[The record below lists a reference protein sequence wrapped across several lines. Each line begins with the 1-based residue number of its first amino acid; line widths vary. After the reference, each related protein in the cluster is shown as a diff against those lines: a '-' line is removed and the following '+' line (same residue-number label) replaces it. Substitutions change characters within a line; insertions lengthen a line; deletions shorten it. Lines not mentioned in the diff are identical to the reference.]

1 MKPAEPVA
9 IAGIGSLS
17 AAGLSLDAQ
26 LAALFEGKRSPAP
39 PVRFGVDAQY
49 GFPVFEITED
59 FFPSAAFKR
68 QHPMRTCQLALTAT
82 QDAMNDARVT
92 ADQLSDLRV
101 GVCIG
106 TNVGS
111 SMNNEAFYR
120 DNIEGCDPYLPPLQ
134 RFLTSN
140 PTISISREYGTSGP
154 SQTVVNAC
162 SAGSDA
168 LGLAAG
174 WIRSG
179 VCDVVISGGADELY
193 QVTCAGFKALMIYD
207 TSPCKPF
214 DAHRRGLNL
223 GEGAAIFLLMSP
235 STVAQLGLSP
245 RGYLFG
251 YGSAADA
258 YHFTKPRPDGLGL
271 KMALI
276 QAMDAAGIGPEQVA
290 FINAHGTGTKDN
302 DLIESTVLN
311 ELFPTVP
318 FLSSKGIT
326 GHTLG
331 ASGAIEAAFSLAC
344 LEKGMVPASVG
355 YDTADS
361 ELPARPLSQKQP
373 ITSRVAI
380 SQTLAFGGNNA
391 AIIVGTQSSTSSS
404 SQRYRDRKTTS

>member
-1 MKPAEPVA
+1 MNREDPVA

-26 LAALFEGKRSPAP
+26 VTTLYEGKRSPAP

-49 GFPVFEITED
+49 GFPVFEITER
-59 FFPSAAFKR
+59 FFSSAIFQR
-68 QHPMRTCQLALTAT
+68 RHPMRTCQLALTAT
-82 QDAMNDARVT
+82 HDAMNDANITVE
-92 ADQLSDLRV
+92 QLGQLRV

-120 DNIEGCDPYLPPLQ
+120 DTVEGCDPYLPPLK
-134 RFLTSN
+134 RFLMSN
-140 PTISISREYGTSGP
+140 PTISIAQEFDTSGP

-179 VCDVVISGGADELY
+179 ICDVVISGGADELY
-193 QVTCAGFKALMIYD
+193 QITCAGFKALMIYD

-214 DAHRRGLNL
+214 DANRRGLNL

-235 STVAQLGLSP
+235 SAVARLGLSP
-245 RGYLFG
+245 RGYILG

-258 YHFTKPRPDGLGL
+258 YHFTKPRPDGMGL
-271 KMALI
+271 KMALN
-276 QAMDAAGIGPEQVA
+276 QAVENAGIDPETVA
-290 FINAHGTGTKDN
+290 FINAHGTGTQDN
-302 DLIESTVLN
+302 DQIESTVLN
-311 ELFPTVP
+311 ELFPKVP
-318 FLSSKGIT
+318 FLSTKGIT

-331 ASGAIEAAFSLAC
+331 ASGAIEAAFSIAC
-344 LEKGMVPASVG
+344 LEKGIIPASVG
-355 YDTADS
+355 YETPDD
-361 ELPARPLSQKQP
+361 ELAAQPLSRKQP
-373 ITSRVAI
+373 ITGRIAI

-391 AIIVGTQSSTSSS
+391 AIIVGTQPRAS
-404 SQRYRDRKTTS
+404 